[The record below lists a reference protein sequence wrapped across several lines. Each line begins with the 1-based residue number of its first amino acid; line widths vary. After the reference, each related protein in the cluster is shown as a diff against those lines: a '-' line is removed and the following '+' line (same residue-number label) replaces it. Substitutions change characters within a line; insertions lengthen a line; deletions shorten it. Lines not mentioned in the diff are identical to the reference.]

1 MNPRF
6 YSESSLALPA
16 GTVLDVSPDVARH
29 IQVLRLQPGDPVTLF
44 DGNGSETPA
53 RLLAIGK
60 RSATVELGAA
70 VQRDVESPYRIT
82 LAQGIAGGDK
92 MDWLLEK
99 AVELGI
105 TACQPL
111 QTEKS
116 LVRLQG
122 ERAERRVAHWQAL
135 ARAACEQCGRNRV
148 PEIAPILTWRD
159 WLVGMS
165 AQQHP
170 PTVLLSPR
178 ADIRLVDWAHAQRD
192 CIQQTGLQLVIG
204 PEGGLSPTEESQAIA
219 AGCVPLQLGPRV
231 LRTET
236 ASLAAIAALHA
247 VLGGF

>member
-29 IQVLRLQPGDPVTLF
+29 IQVLRLQPGDAVTLF
-44 DGNGSETPA
+44 DGSGSETPA

-60 RSATVELGAA
+60 RSATVELGAS
-70 VQRDVESPYRIT
+70 VHRDIESPYRIT

-105 TACQPL
+105 TTCQPL

-122 ERAERRVAHWQAL
+122 ERAERRVTHWQAL

-148 PEIAPILTWRD
+148 PEIASILTWRD
-159 WLVGMS
+159 WLAGRSV
-165 AQQHP
+165 QQNP

-178 ADIRLVDWAHAQRD
+178 ADTRVVDGADTQRD
-192 CIQQTGLQLVIG
+192 WILQTGLQLVIG
-204 PEGGLSPTEESQAIA
+204 PEGGLSPTEESQALA